1 MLEKMVNIPISLY
14 ESHQGN
20 YFVGQ
25 TELLCFGNGKN
36 AWGELFNPCNSRV
49 KLFVN
54 VITITNISEKDF
66 LAELWFNSQ
75 FPEAGTISNKVTP
88 ANLAMCP
95 KPIPKVEIKFSERII
110 GEPHCGINAFDRMI
124 PGQTTIVEEEDGKFI
139 IPPGGNFAVFLAGGE
154 KAALQ
159 ARIAFGWWEER
170 Y

>member
-1 MLEKMVNIPISLY
+1 MGKMVNIPIALY

-36 AWGELFNPCNSRV
+36 AWGKLFNPCDSSV

-54 VITITNISEKDF
+54 VITVTNTSQNNF

-75 FPEAGTISNKVTP
+75 LPEVGIISNRVTP
-88 ANLAMCP
+88 ANLAICP
-95 KPIPKVEIKFSERII
+95 KPKPEVELKFSENSR
-110 GEPHCGINAFDRMI
+110 GVPECGVNAFDRMI
-124 PGQTTIVEEEDGKFI
+124 PAQTTIVEEEDGKFI
-139 IPPGGNFAVFLAGGE
+139 IPPGGNFTVFLAGRE
-154 KAALQ
+154 NVALQ
-159 ARIAFGWWEER
+159 TRIAFGWWEER

>member
-1 MLEKMVNIPISLY
+1 MVNIPISLY

-36 AWGELFNPCNSRV
+36 AWGGLFNPCDSQVN
-49 KLFVN
+49 LFVN
-54 VITITNISEKDF
+54 VITVTNISQKNF

-75 FPEAGTISNKVTP
+75 LPGKGTISNQVMP

-95 KPIPKVEIKFSERII
+95 KSTPEVKIKFAENI
-110 GEPHCGINAFDRMI
+110 CGTPNCGVNAFDRMI
-124 PGQTTIVEEEDGKFI
+124 PVQTTIVEEEDGKFI
-139 IPPGGNFAVFLAGGE
+139 IPPGGNLTVFLAGE
-154 KAALQ
+154 ENSPLQ

-170 Y
+170 

>member
-1 MLEKMVNIPISLY
+1 MLEKIVNVPLPLY

-36 AWGELFNPCNSRV
+36 AWGELFNPCDSRI

-54 VITITNISEKDF
+54 VITVTNISENSF

-75 FPEAGTISNKVTP
+75 LPGVGKISNKVTS
-88 ANLAMCP
+88 ANLAICP
-95 KPIPKVEIKFSERII
+95 KPTPKVELKFLGNIL
-110 GEPHCGINAFDRMI
+110 GVPDCGVNAFDRMI
-124 PGQTTIVEEEDGKFI
+124 PPQTTIVEEEDGKFI

-170 Y
+170 